1 MPAFLAPLIGAA
13 GGVALGYILDH
24 FFGDSDYTGREM
36 FVDSA
41 TGALGGGLI
50 RPLTS
55 VGTRFGKVVR
65 HYGDD
70 AYKVG
75 ASGVDDLIV
84 AGYITA
90 PMISRPARME
100 FIGGAVAGLV
110 YDIATRKSPD
120 VRSERNASDVTSG
133 GTPPGYKLPNKHYS
147 KDVRG
152 PTKGTVRLKKL
163 TCPPGYELVQIK
175 GKPVC
180 RPVGVK
186 GPGRR
191 IRYRVNNFV

>member
-75 ASGVDDLIV
+75 ASAVDDLIV
-84 AGYITA
+84 AGYISA

-110 YDIATRKSPD
+110 YDIAHSKSPD
-120 VRSERNASDVTSG
+120 VRSEQNASDVTSG
-133 GTPPGYKLPNKHYS
+133 GTPSGYKKPRRQFGKHNGKVVETRIYCS
-147 KDVRG
+147 
-152 PTKGTVRLKKL
+152 
-163 TCPPGYELVQIK
+163 PGFELVKYK
-175 GKPVC
+175 GKFYC
-180 RPVGVK
+180 RRKGSG
-186 GPGRR
+186 GPGKLASSK
-191 IRYRVNNFV
+191 

>member
-13 GGVALGYILDH
+13 GGIALGYTLDH

-41 TGALGGGLI
+41 TGALGGGLV

-55 VGTRFGKVVR
+55 VGTRFSKVVR

-110 YDIATRKSPD
+110 YDIAYGKSPD
-120 VRSERNASDVTSG
+120 VSSEQNATDVTSG
-133 GTPPGYKLPNKHYS
+133 GTSSGS
-147 KDVRG
+147 
-152 PTKGTVRLKKL
+152 
-163 TCPPGYELVQIK
+163 ELVKPAFGTRYKMRKEWGGPCPSGYGLHQIK
-175 GKPVC
+175 GKFGQRWMCV
-180 RPVGVK
+180 RKDKYKKFLG
-186 GPGRR
+186 
-191 IRYRVNNFV
+191 

>member
-13 GGVALGYILDH
+13 GGVVLGYTLDH

-110 YDIATRKSPD
+110 YDIAYGKSPD
-120 VRSERNASDVTSG
+120 VSSERNATDVTSG
-133 GTPPGYKLPNKHYS
+133 DT
-147 KDVRG
+147 
-152 PTKGTVRLKKL
+152 L
-163 TCPPGYELVQIK
+163 TGKVTGYELTDKQVRRLLS
-175 GKPVC
+175 PNSRYDYNPC
-180 RPVGVK
+180 VK
-186 GPGRR
+186 GYVPRRHKGRWICVKKSNLR
-191 IRYRVNNFV
+191 

>member
-1 MPAFLAPLIGAA
+1 MPVFLAPLIGAA
-13 GGVALGYILDH
+13 GGVALGYTLDH
-24 FFGDSDYTGREM
+24 IFGDSDYTGREM
-36 FVDSA
+36 FVDTA
-41 TGALGGGLI
+41 TGALGGGLV

-110 YDIATRKSPD
+110 YDIAYGKSPD

-133 GTPPGYKLPNKHYS
+133 GNTPGVYVPKTGHETRNGKILGNGSCKKGFHPRWHTHKNGDFSAICVPNKL
-147 KDVRG
+147 RG
-152 PTKGTVRLKKL
+152 KKV
-163 TCPPGYELVQIK
+163 TFE
-175 GKPVC
+175 
-180 RPVGVK
+180 
-186 GPGRR
+186 
-191 IRYRVNNFV
+191 

>member
-13 GGVALGYILDH
+13 GGIALGYVLDH
-24 FFGDSDYTGREM
+24 IFGDSDYTGREM
-36 FVDSA
+36 FVDTV
-41 TGALGGGLI
+41 TGALGGGLV
-50 RPLTS
+50 RPLAS

-110 YDIATRKSPD
+110 YDIAHSESPD
-120 VRSERNASDVTSG
+120 VRSEQNASDVTSG
-133 GTPPGYKLPNKHYS
+133 GTPLRKPKGSYRLSDKRVKSWLRTYDTFQETNPCRKGYFPKKINGRWHC
-147 KDVRG
+147 VR
-152 PTKGTVRLKKL
+152 K
-163 TCPPGYELVQIK
+163 
-175 GKPVC
+175 
-180 RPVGVK
+180 
-186 GPGRR
+186 
-191 IRYRVNNFV
+191 

>member
-13 GGVALGYILDH
+13 GGIALGYKLDH
-24 FFGDSDYTGREM
+24 IFGDSDYTGREM
-36 FVDSA
+36 FVDTA
-41 TGALGGGLI
+41 TGALGGGLV

-110 YDIATRKSPD
+110 YDIAYSKSPD
-120 VRSERNASDVTSG
+120 VSSERNATDVTSG
-133 GTPPGYKLPNKHYS
+133 GTSSGKKPTNEAQKRISAMISREGFSATERKICGKGYRLVKHTMGRGQARWTC
-147 KDVRG
+147 VRDG
-152 PTKGTVRLKKL
+152 FL
-163 TCPPGYELVQIK
+163 
-175 GKPVC
+175 
-180 RPVGVK
+180 
-186 GPGRR
+186 
-191 IRYRVNNFV
+191 

>member
-13 GGVALGYILDH
+13 GGIALGYTLDH
-24 FFGDSDYTGREM
+24 IFGDSDYTGREM
-36 FVDSA
+36 FVDTA
-41 TGALGGGLI
+41 TGALGGGLV

-110 YDIATRKSPD
+110 YDIAYSKSPD
-120 VRSERNASDVTSG
+120 VSSERNATDVTSG
-133 GTPPGYKLPNKHYS
+133 GTPSG
-147 KDVRG
+147 
-152 PTKGTVRLKKL
+152 KGKK
-163 TCPPGYELVQIK
+163 TMQKMVKPVYRKGRDPCPPGYSLRTRN
-175 GKPVC
+175 GKRMCVMD
-180 RPVGVK
+180 
-186 GPGRR
+186 
-191 IRYRVNNFV
+191 

>member
-13 GGVALGYILDH
+13 GGVALGYTLDH

-55 VGTRFGKVVR
+55 VVTRGGKVVR

-75 ASGVDDLIV
+75 ASAVDDLIV

-90 PMISRPARME
+90 PMVSRPARME

-120 VRSERNASDVTSG
+120 VSSERNATDVTSG
-133 GTPPGYKLPNKHYS
+133 GTSSGKRLDSRFSYKVKNQYDRAKYRDGL
-147 KDVRG
+147 RG
-152 PTKGTVRLKKL
+152 PCKKGYVLHRATNGVWHCVKK
-163 TCPPGYELVQIK
+163 
-175 GKPVC
+175 
-180 RPVGVK
+180 
-186 GPGRR
+186 
-191 IRYRVNNFV
+191 

>member
-13 GGVALGYILDH
+13 GGVVLGYTLDH

-110 YDIATRKSPD
+110 YDIAHSKSPD
-120 VRSERNASDVTSG
+120 VRSEQNASDVTSG
-133 GTPPGYKLPNKHYS
+133 GKSLEIEPASKVFSGLYPTSRNYS
-147 KDVRG
+147 
-152 PTKGTVRLKKL
+152 
-163 TCPPGYELVQIK
+163 CPPGYQLVKYRGKWMCRKK
-175 GKPVC
+175 GSKL
-180 RPVGVK
+180 GVRH
-186 GPGRR
+186 PSS
-191 IRYRVNNFV
+191 